1 MSLKNWWYT
10 LIKEEW
16 ELKFSVPASEAE
28 ILPDGTRIEHTVE
41 KVFRLKKMIKI
52 KPDHFIFID
61 IEDHRQEINLTAP
74 VSYSIK
80 KIY

>member
-1 MSLKNWWYT
+1 M
-10 LIKEEW
+10 KETRCVYNQNICNTNNNNIRIY
-16 ELKFSVPASEAE
+16 ELYMYIIHICLFN
-28 ILPDGTRIEHTVE
+28 
-41 KVFRLKKMIKI
+41 KVIRTIIKI

-61 IEDHRQEINLTAP
+61 TEDHRQEINLTAP

>member
-1 MSLKNWWYT
+1 MSLRNWWYT

-16 ELKFSVPASEAE
+16 ELKFSVPSGELE
-28 ILPDGTRIEHTVE
+28 LLLDGTRIEHKVE
-41 KVFRLKKMIKI
+41 RVFRLKKIIKI

-61 IEDHRQEINLTAP
+61 TEDHRQEINLTSP